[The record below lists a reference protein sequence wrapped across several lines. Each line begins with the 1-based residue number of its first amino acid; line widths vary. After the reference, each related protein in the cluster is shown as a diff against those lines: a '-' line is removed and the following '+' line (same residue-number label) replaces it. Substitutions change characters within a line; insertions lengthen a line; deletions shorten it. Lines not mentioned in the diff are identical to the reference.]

1 MNLSDKKSSYTVSAV
16 IPAYNASEH
25 IGRAIESVLAQT
37 RPADEIIVVDD
48 GSTDTTRN
56 EVAKFGNRIKYI
68 YQENAGAGAARN
80 TGTKA
85 AQMQWIAFL
94 DADDEW
100 VPKKLELQ
108 IDNLKKNPDLV
119 WAYGNMNNCWCKE
132 NKFELARQPDS
143 IVKALEEKEYFE
155 SYLHAF
161 GQGNFAST
169 INLIIKRDIIVEV
182 GYFAEDQKRA
192 QDTDMWLRIAYRW
205 PKIGYVN
212 EPLAIYH
219 RGVEGSIT
227 KTHTHSKIIGDL
239 VARHLNLSAEQGKLE
254 DFQPCGSKML
264 QVWMREVILHQHRS
278 KEVLDLVERFKDI
291 LPFRFKNEMR
301 LRTRYPRLAPYC
313 LGFSNRVKQIISRF
327 KNRQ

>member
-1 MNLSDKKSSYTVSAV
+1 M
-16 IPAYNASEH
+16 
-25 IGRAIESVLAQT
+25 AQT
-37 RPADEIIVVDD
+37 VEEFVKTGRKIARLNNWKGHTKTVTQLNSFIAKPIIND
-48 GSTDTTRN
+48 
-56 EVAKFGNRIKYI
+56 KFWIMEQLGKRI
-68 YQENAGAGAARN
+68 
-80 TGTKA
+80 GTLQKDRERFV
-85 AQMQWIAFL
+85 FL
-94 DADDEW
+94 
-100 VPKKLELQ
+100 
-108 IDNLKKNPDLV
+108 KNH
-119 WAYGNMNNCWCKE
+119 
-132 NKFELARQPDS
+132 
-143 IVKALEEKEYFE
+143 KEYFE

>member
-1 MNLSDKKSSYTVSAV
+1 MENPDNLSSFSLSAV
-16 IPAYNASEH
+16 IPAYNAAEH
-25 IGRAIESVLAQT
+25 LGRAIESVLAQT

-48 GSTDTTRN
+48 GSTDTTRD
-56 EVAKFGNRIKYI
+56 EVTKFGDQVKYI

-85 AQMQWIAFL
+85 ARMQWIAFL

-100 VPKKLELQ
+100 VPRKLELQ
-108 IDNLKKNPDLV
+108 IDHLKRNPDLV

-132 NKFELARQPDS
+132 NKFELARQPGE
-143 IVKALEEKEYFE
+143 VEKALNGKKYFDN
-155 SYLHAF
+155 YLHAF
-161 GQGNFAST
+161 GQGIFAST
-169 INLIIKRDIIVEV
+169 INLIIKRDIIAEV
-182 GYFAEDQKRA
+182 GYFAENQKRA
-192 QDTDMWLRIAYRW
+192 QDVDMWFRIAYRW

-239 VARHLNLSAEQGKLE
+239 VSRHLKLSAEQGKLA
-254 DFQPCGSKML
+254 DFQPCGCKML
-264 QVWMREVILHQHRS
+264 QGWMREVIQQQQRS
-278 KEVLDLVERFKDI
+278 EEVLDLVKRFKDI

-301 LRTRYPRLAPYC
+301 LRARHPKLAPYC
-313 LGFSNRVKQIISRF
+313 LGFSSRAKQIIRRF
-327 KNRQ
+327 KNR